1 MDAQCYPDF
10 AGEKYPQ
17 CPYRAEAGQHCQD
30 SADPFMYKI
39 TTRDA
44 TYITPPE
51 PIIATAKWWLGHEI
65 AFLG

>member
-30 SADPFMYKI
+30 SADPFMYIHEQDHDK
-39 TTRDA
+39 RCHL
-44 TYITPPE
+44 YNPP
-51 PIIATAKWWLGHEI
+51 LN
-65 AFLG
+65 LS